1 MSLAPIL
8 FILLLADGP
17 APPTAQPPAP
27 TGATVAS
34 EADRHERYRDAE
46 RLRRGPDA
54 RRSDLLRRE
63 RLQPVDAGIED
74 RSTLD
79 ASLRL
84 TQPDLQSMPLGFAR
98 VYIDPLDPTR
108 YIRANG
114 ALHAVF
120 SQSEYRRGKKG
131 VIPLVPQGT
140 TFRIGTPER
149 FERPIEP
156 FEGAARERF
165 DGRMSDAR
173 QGDSMRNARI
183 DRFIGEHA
191 DASDAEEIPSPA
203 DRRPSGNAIARD
215 ERRDEGLLA
224 PQTVDTPL
232 PTMLTSEHYRRQFF
246 TSLRNPTRTR
256 DGR

>member
-1 MSLAPIL
+1 MPLAPIIL
-8 FILLLADGP
+8 VLLLADPPKP
-17 APPTAQPPAP
+17 ASVQPPAP
-27 TGATVAS
+27 AAAVES
-34 EADRHERYRDAE
+34 EAERLDRYREAE

-54 RRSDLLRRE
+54 RRSDMLRRE

-74 RSTLD
+74 RSALD

-98 VYIDPLDPTR
+98 VYVDPLDPTR

-120 SQSEYRRGKKG
+120 SQSEYRRGKSG

-149 FERPIEP
+149 FESPVDP
-156 FEGAARERF
+156 FDGAARERL
-165 DGRMSDAR
+165 DGRAGDGRQVDA
-173 QGDSMRNARI
+173 MRSARI
-183 DRFIGEHA
+183 DRFIGA
-191 DASDAEEIPSPA
+191 DAEAIRSAADAPEADPA
-203 DRRPSGNAIARD
+203 DRRPTGNAIARD

-246 TSLRNPTRTR
+246 ASLRARGAR
-256 DGR
+256 

>member
-1 MSLAPIL
+1 MLVAVL
-8 FILLLADGP
+8 VLCTCLADGS
-17 APPTAQPPAP
+17 PTPTSAQP
-27 TGATVAS
+27 ATARVES
-34 EADRHERYRDAE
+34 EEERLERFRNAE

-54 RRSDLLRRE
+54 RRADLLRRE

-98 VYIDPLDPTR
+98 VYVDPLDPTR

-120 SQSEYRRGKKG
+120 SQSEYRRGKSG

-140 TFRIGTPER
+140 RFRIGTPKR
-149 FERPIEP
+149 FHEP
-156 FEGAARERF
+156 YAAFDGAAIERV
-165 DGRMSDAR
+165 DGRMNDGR
-173 QGDSMRNARI
+173 QDESMRDARI
-183 DRFIGEHA
+183 DRFIGAE
-191 DASDAEEIPSPA
+191 SDAASSEPAPAPA
-203 DRRPSGNAIARD
+203 DRRPSGNAISRD
-215 ERRDEGLLA
+215 ERRDEGVLA

-246 TSLRNPTRTR
+246 ESLRSRTR
-256 DGR
+256 S